1 MEVTYF
7 LLIQIIIVVII
18 SIVNVKVSYGE
29 ELFCPRDMEDAIQS
43 TFVADV
49 TSKYSAE
56 ETHYSMFRALTID
69 PKSEILRG
77 EKGKNNSISVDYN
90 SIRYLSAERLGTSH
104 RRGLFFTSGIFT
116 DFNGSEASH
125 NYGFDIAAEDPR
137 IVTVG
142 DKAIVAFTINTGRTS
157 DQHWMYHQRWMAIS
171 YFDTFNPVTLK
182 VPGIEEGQ
190 SFVEKNW
197 MPFSKN
203 NSLHFIYSIDPLVIL
218 RCDPSHPECII
229 VHIDEGVSLPLN
241 TESTF
246 LRGGSN
252 LVPVSDTDDRYF
264 IGGCHTYFTWKYR
277 YYLYVVILLDTVEW
291 KVIHITKPLRFV
303 YNDQPV
309 GWGSHITLGRV
320 GDTLTDMFIDHNGL
334 GKVSQFPI
342 SIMKVGH
349 NNTFHTTIS
358 VRECVTLLYRL
369 EIPTL
374 YSIIIRENA
383 DLPRREQGYWQ
394 SKTKDMADY
403 FGDTFV
409 GEVNKGNNMLGVRKT
424 ETADGRPIPAGRVN
438 FC

>member
-1 MEVTYF
+1 MLLLTYF
-7 LLIQIIIVVII
+7 LLIQIIMVLII
-18 SIVNVKVSYGE
+18 SIVQIELSCGE
-29 ELFCPRDMEDAIQS
+29 EIFCPRDMEDAIQS

-69 PKSEILRG
+69 PKSKSLRR
-77 EKGKNNSISVDYN
+77 ERSYGKNNNSIIALDYYN
-90 SIRYLSAERLGTSH
+90 SITYLSAERVGIKND
-104 RRGLFFTSGIFT
+104 RRGLFFTSGVYA
-116 DFNGSEASH
+116 DFNGSKASH

-229 VHIDEGVSLPLN
+229 VHMDEGVSLPLN

-252 LVPVSDTDDRYF
+252 LVPVSDTDERYF

-291 KVIHITKPLRFV
+291 KVIHVTKPLRFV
-303 YNDQPV
+303 YN
-309 GWGSHITLGRV
+309 
-320 GDTLTDMFIDHNGL
+320 
-334 GKVSQFPI
+334 SQLDGAPI
-342 SIMKVGH
+342 SLWDV
-349 NNTFHTTIS
+349 
-358 VRECVTLLYRL
+358 
-369 EIPTL
+369 
-374 YSIIIRENA
+374 
-383 DLPRREQGYWQ
+383 
-394 SKTKDMADY
+394 
-403 FGDTFV
+403 
-409 GEVNKGNNMLGVRKT
+409 
-424 ETADGRPIPAGRVN
+424 
-438 FC
+438 

>member
-1 MEVTYF
+1 
-7 LLIQIIIVVII
+7 
-18 SIVNVKVSYGE
+18 
-29 ELFCPRDMEDAIQS
+29 MEDTIKS

-69 PKSEILRG
+69 PKSKIHRV
-77 EKGKNNSISVDYN
+77 KGGSNSITVDYD
-90 SIRYLSAERLGTSH
+90 SIRYLSAERMGTND
-104 RRGLFFTSGIFT
+104 RRGLFFNSGVYAE
-116 DFNGSEASH
+116 FNGSEASRS
-125 NYGFDIAAEDPR
+125 YGFDIAAEDPR

-142 DKAIVAFTINTGRTS
+142 DKAIVAFSVNTGRTS
-157 DQHWMYHQRWMAIS
+157 DQHWIYYQRWMAVS
-171 YFDTFNPVTLK
+171 YFDTFNPVKLK
-182 VPGIEEGQ
+182 IPGIEEGQ

-218 RCDPSHPECII
+218 RCDPSHPECTI

-241 TESTF
+241 TENTF

-252 LVPVSDTDDRYF
+252 LVPVSDTDERYF
-264 IGGCHTYFTWKYR
+264 IGGCHTYFTWTYR

-320 GDTLTDMFIDHNGL
+320 GDTLTDMFIDHNDL
-334 GKVSQFPI
+334 GKVTQFPV

-349 NNTFHTTIS
+349 NTFHTTIS

-369 EIPTL
+369 QIPTL
-374 YSIIIRENA
+374 HSIIREYA
-383 DLPRREQGYWQ
+383 DLSRRELGYWQ
-394 SKTKDMADY
+394 SRTKDMADY
-403 FGDTFV
+403 FGDAFV
-409 GEVNKGNNMLGVRKT
+409 GELNKGHDMLGVRRS
-424 ETADGRPIPAGRVN
+424 ETADGRPIPAGRLN